1 MLEPVVCI
9 VLPKKEFSINYFFE
23 EQGTSEKQTYSLFLY
38 DFYQNYGPN
47 AEILGRFKL
56 DLWQFKPIL
65 DFGNYMIH
73 IPIHTVHC

>member
-56 DLWQFKPIL
+56 DLWQFNLGFWKL
-65 DFGNYMIH
+65 HDKY
-73 IPIHTVHC
+73 IHTVHC